1 MKKVIVIPTY
11 NEAENIG
18 VLIGRII
25 ALNIKDLQII
35 IIDDDSRDGTK
46 GILKKL
52 SKKYPLSYFIRKKK
66 RGYGSALKF
75 GLEKAKNFDVIIT
88 MDGDLSHNPKEI
100 LRMISKIKSGYEI
113 VIGSRYVPGGKTT
126 NWPILRRLTSRIT
139 NLFVRTMLSTGIKDN
154 TSGYRAYS
162 KKIIERIL
170 KDINSEGYSIL
181 EEILFLAKKEKAKIV
196 EIYIEFNNRREG
208 KSKANMI
215 KEFLGLVKTVMFLR
229 NREIRRFFKFL
240 IVGLTGIFVNE
251 GLLFLL
257 TEKVGTYFL
266 LSGIISIEM
275 SIISNFVFNDLW
287 TFQDRRSGS
296 YFLRMLRFNIARVFT
311 VMLNLLL
318 LASLTFMGL
327 NYLIA
332 NLIGIAVA
340 TLWGFN
346 LSLKWVW
353 K

>member
-35 IIDDDSRDGTK
+35 IIDDDSQDGTR

-52 SKKYPLSYFIRKKK
+52 SKKYPISYFIRKNK

-100 LRMISKIKSGYEI
+100 PRMINKIKYGYEM

-126 NWPILRRLTSRIT
+126 NWPILRKLTSRIT

-162 KKIIERIL
+162 GRIIRKIL
-170 KDINSEGYSIL
+170 NNLNSEGYSIL
-181 EEILFLAKKEKAKIV
+181 EEILFLVKKEKSKIA
-196 EIYIEFNNRREG
+196 EIPITFDNRKAG
-208 KSKANMI
+208 KSKAKMI
-215 KEFLGLVKTVMFLR
+215 KEMGGLLQTMLR
-229 NREIRRFFKFL
+229 LKWRGVRRFL
-240 IVGLTGIFVNE
+240 EYCVVGVSGIVVNE
-251 GLLFLL
+251 GLLWLL
-257 TEKVGTYFL
+257 TEWGGWHF
-266 LSGIISIEM
+266 IISGAIAIEL
-275 SIISNFVFNDLW
+275 SILSNFVFNDLW
-287 TFQDRRSGS
+287 AFNDRRSGN
-296 YFLRMLRFNIARVFT
+296 YFFRMLKFNFSRILT
-311 VMLNLLL
+311 GILNLGILWG
-318 LASLTFMGL
+318 LTQIGL
-327 NYLIA
+327 NYLLS

-340 TLWGFN
+340 MIFGFTLC
-346 LSLKWVW
+346 LRWVW